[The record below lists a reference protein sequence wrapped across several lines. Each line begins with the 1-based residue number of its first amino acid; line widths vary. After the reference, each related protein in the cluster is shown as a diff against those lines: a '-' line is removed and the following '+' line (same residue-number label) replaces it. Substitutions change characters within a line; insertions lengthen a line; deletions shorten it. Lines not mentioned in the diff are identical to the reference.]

1 MSLLG
6 LGEPVRTL
14 PTTFGGALPPEFPR
28 RSVLPGCLVVQGRAF
43 AQDRG
48 AAAALARCDALRDW
62 PLVVLVDDAAKAA
75 KSSVNFLWTTFT
87 RFEPAADLHARELS
101 LVRTQP
107 CWTPPI
113 VIDARMKPSYPK
125 ELFCDPDTA
134 QVSARWRESTPSPR
148 SRWATA
154 IAAT

>member
-1 MSLLG
+1 M
-6 LGEPVRTL
+6 R
-14 PTTFGGALPPEFPR
+14 PTASATR
-28 RSVLPGCLVVQGRAF
+28 RQTCIILS
-43 AQDRG
+43 
-48 AAAALARCDALRDW
+48 
-62 PLVVLVDDAAKAA
+62 KAA

-101 LVRTQP
+101 LVHTQP

-134 QVSARWRESTPSPR
+134 KKVSARWREYFPSGR
-148 SRWATA
+148 VAMGDSDRGHLD
-154 IAAT
+154 